1 MKQENPYNLDFVLN
15 EATYN
20 QTPSGVIKMDA
31 VVVNEDV
38 LRTMR
43 MIYSITGDW
52 GDEYAETVHNFFST
66 PNLTVSIASAL
77 GYHIVAESS

>member
-1 MKQENPYNLDFVLN
+1 MKRENHHNIDFVLN
-15 EATYN
+15 EKTFDE
-20 QTPSGVIKMDA
+20 THDGVIKMDA

-52 GDEYAETVHNFFST
+52 GDEYAETVHDFFSP
-66 PNLTVSIASAL
+66 PNLTLSIASSL
-77 GYHIVAESS
+77 GYHIVDKFG